1 MLDHPEALVNM
12 PNATTSP
19 EQQLAR
25 FVDELRFEAI
35 PAHVI
40 GVIRHIVLAVAGTTI
55 AGAGEDGIVSLRRVL
70 VDQGGAPEA
79 TVLVHGGRLPAR
91 SAAFVNGTMARALD
105 FCDAMA
111 PGLHIGSSLVPAAL
125 AAAELRGGCDGREFV
140 AALAAGAELSARLNL
155 GEAAYDGLDP
165 TGIAGVFAATS
176 AAARILRLDSERT
189 LHALALA
196 FNRCGGSFQSNVD
209 GSLAVRLIQGWVAE
223 TGVTCA
229 LLARAGL
236 TGPQRFLDGVYGYL
250 KLYAKGTRAAA
261 EVTEGLGEDWAI
273 EQTMFKRYPS
283 CGLTQGVTELALRLV
298 DGGLHADDVEMIDVR
313 LPPYAHRLVGQVFRI
328 GQNPRVDAQFSAAYC
343 VANALVRRASAL
355 EHFREESIRD
365 PRILSLAERIRVHPD
380 PVLDARGHTA
390 VDIDV
395 TTIDGRTRR
404 EALDV
409 APGFPGQSLND
420 AQHRARFA
428 DCLAYGESPWPAGRG
443 SELLEAID
451 RLEALPDV
459 TALVSLMLRGTD

>member
-1 MLDHPEALVNM
+1 M
-12 PNATTSP
+12 PNITITP
-19 EQQLAR
+19 EHQLAR
-25 FVDELRFEAI
+25 FVHELRFEEI
-35 PAHVI
+35 PA
-40 GVIRHIVLAVAGTTI
+40 GVIDVTRHIVLAVAGTI
-55 AGAGEDGIVSLRRVL
+55 VAGADEDGIAQLRRLL
-70 VDQGGAPEA
+70 VGQGGAPEA
-79 TVLVHGGRLPAR
+79 TMLVHGGRLPAR
-91 SAAFVNGTMARALD
+91 SAALVNGTMARALD

-125 AAAELRGGCDGREFV
+125 AAAELRGGCDGREFL

-165 TGIAGVFAATS
+165 TGVAGVFAATS
-176 AAARILRLDSERT
+176 AAARILDLDAEHT

-250 KLYAKGTRAAA
+250 KLYAKGTLATA
-261 EVTEGLGEDWAI
+261 EVTEGLGERWAI

-298 DGGLHADDVEMIDVR
+298 DAGLCADDVEMIDVR
-313 LPPYAHRLVGQVFRI
+313 LPPYAYRLVGQAFRI
-328 GQNPRVDAQFSAAYC
+328 GPNPRVDAQFSAAYC

-365 PRILSLAERIRVHPD
+365 PRILSLAERIGVRAD
-380 PVLDARGHTA
+380 PALDARGHTA
-390 VDIDV
+390 VDINV
-395 TTIDGRTRR
+395 TTVAGRMLR

-409 APGFPGQSLND
+409 APGFPGQSLTD

-428 DCLAYGESPWPAGRG
+428 DCLAYGESPWPAERG

-451 RLEALPDV
+451 RLEALPDA
-459 TALVSLMLRGTD
+459 TALVPLLSRGTA